1 MEHNHQVLVRLR
13 EMIADGELKPG
24 ERITEIPTAEK
35 LGVSR
40 LPVRM
45 ALQILEQE
53 GLVERLPKR
62 GYTAR
67 KITSADFLNALE
79 VRGTLEG
86 LAARQA
92 AEHGMPSETVA
103 LLEQGLAELDA
114 VFEREVFSIEEV
126 EIYQKFNVLFHDA
139 VIEASQNP
147 VIRMALAK
155 IESLPFSSIQSLVI
169 DRREMPREKK
179 RLLYAHLQHHAILRA
194 VCSRQSAR
202 AEALMRE
209 HAQSPVLFTDLLNR
223 FENRPESLHIVQDN
237 D

>member
-79 VRGTLEG
+79 VRGALEG

-92 AEHGMPSETVA
+92 AELGMPSETVA
-103 LLEQGLAELDA
+103 LSSKVWRNWMQCSSAKY
-114 VFEREVFSIEEV
+114 S
-126 EIYQKFNVLFHDA
+126 
-139 VIEASQNP
+139 
-147 VIRMALAK
+147 AL
-155 IESLPFSSIQSLVI
+155 
-169 DRREMPREKK
+169 KK
-179 RLLYAHLQHHAILRA
+179 
-194 VCSRQSAR
+194 
-202 AEALMRE
+202 
-209 HAQSPVLFTDLLNR
+209 
-223 FENRPESLHIVQDN
+223 
-237 D
+237 